1 MWMFYNWLEDQKDT
15 SEVAKNHAYIIG
27 SFINPEAVQK
37 LMGDN
42 TYVSDDKDFDES
54 LEMVKSG
61 FALDLEEDN
70 VIKRSKRTL
79 KV

>member
-1 MWMFYNWLEDQKDT
+1 MFYNWLEDQKDT